1 MQEKM
6 NTTNAIIT
14 GESTISGWKLAMQD
28 IKSMWSSRA
37 VRKSLLGLMVL
48 PLLYSFIYL
57 WAFWDP
63 TARLSK
69 LPLAIVNEDTGA
81 KRGGEQHNLGSE
93 LVAKL
98 VADTDT
104 HWTEVSRQQAR
115 NGIKNESYALALY
128 LPPEFSTQ
136 AYSVS
141 GDQPEPTHLSMELS
155 EGTNMLQAKIV
166 RAIAS
171 SVNNKLRKELQE
183 NYLSVIFDQVLNG
196 SKGLQDA
203 ANGAAKLS
211 AASEQAYKGAGELA
225 GGLTQSGSGMTKL
238 STGLQSITT
247 GANELENGLVKLN
260 AWAELASAGVAQ
272 WSGVHTASTTKVL
285 STSKPFAA
293 ASNPATQL
301 AASQSNLSTSLTGVS
316 NDMTL
321 LRGEL
326 ANVKSMAS
334 DLNALSKL
342 VRPVQAQVADMNNR
356 AQTGEQLLQG
366 LGQQAEDLPSNANYK
381 QLAEQLSSI
390 QSTGADAAGT
400 LQTVT
405 QSIDTLKTSL
415 DQSIGQVASRAN
427 ALAPKLNQLAGQME
441 QFRTAADD
449 VSALLG
455 KQQSAVDTIGERVK
469 DVANGVGQ
477 LQQGSGKLMN
487 GLLQLGSGVEA
498 LRIGNAKLGDGAASL
513 RDGLA
518 QINRG
523 QGELADKLADAAG
536 MASSDGQAA
545 NRQAV
550 IADPVQLEE
559 TNLHP
564 VPSNG
569 VGFAPY
575 FIALSLWVGS
585 LVLFFVIDI
594 WKVLALPHGPLSYL
608 GSKYAALASV
618 SVCQALLSVFILHTG
633 LGIPTV
639 LPPLAMYI
647 YAILVGL
654 VFTAV
659 LFMLIAVLGSDT
671 GRFVA
676 VLILML
682 QLTSSSGSY
691 PVALEPGLFRFIHP
705 FLPMTYAVEGLRHL
719 ISLGGWTAIIR
730 TAWLLSGFGL
740 CSLLLLY
747 VVKRRS
753 IMKEVKLA

>member
-1 MQEKM
+1 MQE
-6 NTTNAIIT
+6 TTSPTSAA
-14 GESTISGWKLAMQD
+14 STISGWRLAILD
-28 IKSMWSSRA
+28 IKSMWGSRA

-48 PLLYSFIYL
+48 PLIYSFIYL

-63 TARLSK
+63 TARLNK

-98 VADTDT
+98 IADTDT
-104 HWTEVSRQQAR
+104 HWTEVSREQAR
-115 NGIKNESYALALY
+115 KGIKKESYALALY

-141 GDQPEPTHLSMELS
+141 SDHPQPTRLNMELS
-155 EGTNMLQAKIV
+155 EGSNMLQAKIV
-166 RAIAS
+166 RAVADR
-171 SVNNKLRKELQE
+171 VNDKLRKELQE

-196 SKGLQDA
+196 AKGLQDA
-203 ANGAAKLS
+203 ADGAAKLS

-225 GGLTQSGSGMTKL
+225 NGLTQSGGGMTKL
-238 STGLQSITT
+238 STGLQTITS

-260 AWAELASAGVAQ
+260 AWAELASAGIDQ
-272 WSGVHTASTTKVL
+272 WNGVR
-285 STSKPFAA
+285 A
-293 ASNPATQL
+293 ASITQTALDPAKQL
-301 AASQSNLSTSLTGVS
+301 AASQSNLLTSLTGVS
-316 NDMTL
+316 HDMTM

-326 ANVKSMAS
+326 ANVKSAAS
-334 DLNALSKL
+334 DLNTLNTL
-342 VRPVQAQVADMNNR
+342 VRPVQTQVSDMNNR
-356 AQTGEQLLQG
+356 AQTGQQLLQD
-366 LGQQAEDLPSNANYK
+366 LGQLNADLTSNTNYK
-381 QLAEQLSSI
+381 QLAEQLGSI

-400 LQTVT
+400 LQAVT
-405 QSIDTLKTSL
+405 QSIDHLKSSL
-415 DQSIGQVASRAN
+415 DQSIGQIASEAA
-427 ALAPKLNQLAGQME
+427 ALTPKLDQLAGQMD
-441 QFRTAADD
+441 QFRTAADN
-449 VSALLG
+449 VSSLLG
-455 KQQSAVDTIGERVK
+455 KQQSAAQNIAERVR
-469 DVANGVGQ
+469 DVASGVGQ
-477 LQQGSGKLMN
+477 LQQGSSKLMN

-498 LRIGNAKLGDGAASL
+498 LRIGNAKLGDGTASL
-513 RDGLA
+513 QDGLA
-518 QINRG
+518 QMNRG

-536 MASSDGQAA
+536 MASTDGQAA

-550 IADPVQLEE
+550 IADPVMLEE

-594 WKVLALPHGPLSYL
+594 WRVLALPHGPLAYL
-608 GSKYAALASV
+608 GSKYVALASV
-618 SVCQALLSVFILHTG
+618 SICQALLSVFILHTG

-647 YAILVGL
+647 YAMLVGL
-654 VFTAV
+654 VFTAI

-691 PVALEPGLFRFIHP
+691 PVVLEPGLFRFIHP
-705 FLPMTYAVEGLRHL
+705 FLPMTYAVEGLRQL
-719 ISLGGWTAIIR
+719 ISLGEWTAIIR
-730 TAWLLSGFGL
+730 TAGLLSGFGL

-747 VVKRRS
+747 VFKRRS

>member
-1 MQEKM
+1 MQEM
-6 NTTNAIIT
+6 TNETNAAN
-14 GESTISGWKLAMQD
+14 TISGWKLAMLD
-28 IKSMWSSRA
+28 IKSMWRSRA
-37 VRKSLLGLMVL
+37 VRKSLLGLMIL
-48 PLLYSFIYL
+48 PLIYSFIYL

-63 TARLSK
+63 TSRLNE

-93 LVAKL
+93 LAAKL
-98 VADTDT
+98 VADKDT
-104 HWTEVSRQQAR
+104 HWVQVNREQATR
-115 NGIKNESYALALY
+115 GIKNDKYAMALY
-128 LPPEFSTQ
+128 LPPEFSAQ

-141 GDQPEPTHLSMELS
+141 GDQPEPTHLNMELS
-155 EGTNMLQAKIV
+155 EGANMLQAKIV
-166 RAIAS
+166 RAVAD
-171 SVNNKLRKELQE
+171 SVNNNLRKELQG

-196 SKGLQDA
+196 AKGLHDA
-203 ANGAAKLS
+203 ADGAAKLS
-211 AASEQAYKGAGELA
+211 AASEQAYKGAGDLA
-225 GGLTQSGSGMTKL
+225 NGLAQSGGGMTKL
-238 STGLQSITT
+238 STGLQSITS

-260 AWAELASAGVAQ
+260 AWAELATAGIDQ
-272 WSGVHTASTTKVL
+272 WNGVVRAT
-285 STSKPFAA
+285 STSTA
-293 ASNPATQL
+293 ASSISASGLPSDPAKQL
-301 AASQSNLSTSLTGVS
+301 AASQSALIESLTGVS
-316 NDMTL
+316 NDMTM

-326 ANVKSMAS
+326 NNVKNMAS
-334 DLNALSKL
+334 DLTKLHSL
-342 VRPVQAQVADMNNR
+342 VRPVQTQVSDMNTS
-356 AQTGEQLLQG
+356 AQSGQQLLQS
-366 LGQQAEDLPSNANYK
+366 LGQQNADLVNNTNYK
-381 QLAEQLSSI
+381 QLDEQLGSI

-400 LQTVT
+400 LQAVT
-405 QSIDTLKTSL
+405 QSIDTLKSSL
-415 DQSIGQVASRAN
+415 DQSIGQIAN
-427 ALAPKLNQLAGQME
+427 RTAALTPRLDQLAGQME

-455 KQQSAVDTIGERVK
+455 KQQSAAATIGGRVK

-518 QINRG
+518 QINKG

-536 MASSDGQAA
+536 IASSDGQAA

-550 IADPVQLEE
+550 ITDPVVLEE

-594 WKVLALPHGPLSYL
+594 WRVLALPHGPLSYI
-608 GSKYAALASV
+608 GSKYVALASV

-639 LPPLAMYI
+639 LPPIAMYI
-647 YAILVGL
+647 YAALVGL
-654 VFTAV
+654 VFTAI

-671 GRFVA
+671 GRFIA

-691 PVALEPGLFRFIHP
+691 PVALEPGFFRFIHP
-705 FLPMTYAVEGLRHL
+705 YLPMTYAVEGLRHL
-719 ISLGGWTAIIR
+719 ISLGEWTAIIR
-730 TAWLLSGFGL
+730 TACLLSGFGI

-753 IMKEVKLA
+753 IMKVVKLA

>member
-1 MQEKM
+1 MQEV
-6 NTTNAIIT
+6 TGTSNAA
-14 GESTISGWKLAMQD
+14 STISGWKLAMMD
-28 IKSMWSSRA
+28 IKSMWRSRA
-37 VRKSLLGLMVL
+37 VRKSLLGLMIL
-48 PLLYSFIYL
+48 PLMYSFIYL

-63 TARLSK
+63 TSRLNE
-69 LPLAIVNEDTGA
+69 LQLAIVNEDTGA
-81 KRGGEQHNLGSE
+81 KRSGEQHNLGSE
-93 LVAKL
+93 LAAKL

-104 HWTEVSRQQAR
+104 HWIQVNRDQAR
-115 NGIKNESYALALY
+115 RGIKNEEYAMALY

-141 GDQPEPTHLSMELS
+141 GDQPQPTHLSMELS

-166 RAIAS
+166 RAVAAN
-171 SVNNKLRKELQE
+171 VNNKLRKELQG

-196 SKGLQDA
+196 SKGLKDA
-203 ANGAAKLS
+203 ADGAAKLS
-211 AASEQAYKGAGELA
+211 DASAQAYKGAGDLA
-225 GGLTQSGSGMTKL
+225 NGLNQSSGGMTKL
-238 STGLQSITT
+238 STGLRSITT

-260 AWAELASAGVAQ
+260 AWAELATAGIDEWNGGIRA
-272 WSGVHTASTTKVL
+272 T
-285 STSKPFAA
+285 STSAA
-293 ASNPATQL
+293 AGLPADPAKQL
-301 AASQSNLSTSLTGVS
+301 TASQSALIGSLDDVS
-316 NDMTL
+316 RDMTL

-326 ANVKSMAS
+326 NHVKSMAS
-334 DLNALSKL
+334 DLTALNSL
-342 VRPVQAQVADMNNR
+342 VRPVQKQVSDMSSGAQNG
-356 AQTGEQLLQG
+356 QKLLQG
-366 LGQQAEDLPSNANYK
+366 LGQQNGDLASNASYK
-381 QLAEQLSSI
+381 QLSDQLGSI
-390 QSTGADAAGT
+390 QSTGADAAGS
-400 LQTVT
+400 LQAVT
-405 QSIDTLKTSL
+405 QSIDTLKSSL
-415 DQSIGQVASRAN
+415 DQSIGQVANRTA
-427 ALAPKLNQLAGQME
+427 ALTPRLEQLAGQME

-455 KQQSAVDTIGERVK
+455 KQQSAAATIGGRVK

-498 LRIGNAKLGDGAASL
+498 LRIGNAKLGDGAAAL
-513 RDGLA
+513 QDGLA
-518 QINRG
+518 QINKG

-550 IADPVQLEE
+550 IADPVVLEE
-559 TNLHP
+559 TNIHP

-594 WKVLALPHGPLSYL
+594 WRVLALPHGPLSYI
-608 GSKYAALASV
+608 GSKYVALASV

-647 YAILVGL
+647 YAVLVGL
-654 VFTAV
+654 VFTAI

-671 GRFVA
+671 GRFIA

-705 FLPMTYAVEGLRHL
+705 LLPMTYAVEGLRHL
-719 ISLGGWTAIIR
+719 ISLGEWTAIIR
-730 TAWLLSGFGL
+730 TAWLLSGFGV

-747 VVKRRS
+747 VIKRRS
-753 IMKEVKLA
+753 IMKVVKLA